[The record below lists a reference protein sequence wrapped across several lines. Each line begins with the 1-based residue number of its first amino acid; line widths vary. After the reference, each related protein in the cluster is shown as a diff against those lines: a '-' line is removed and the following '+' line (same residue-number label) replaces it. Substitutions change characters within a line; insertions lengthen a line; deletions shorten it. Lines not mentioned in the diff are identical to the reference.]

1 MFKRDN
7 LPKAKPKAKKNE
19 KNRYRN
25 VIMNFRVTQEEKE
38 KIENRIALSGLNKQD
53 YFIQSLMNQQVICYG
68 NIRTFDSVKK
78 KLLEVEE
85 HLNKV
90 QSADEIDENTLVS
103 LRMILELYA
112 GLKNTE
118 ERICHV

>member
-1 MFKRDN
+1 MFKREN

-68 NIRTFDSVKK
+68 NI
-78 KLLEVEE
+78 
-85 HLNKV
+85 
-90 QSADEIDENTLVS
+90 
-103 LRMILELYA
+103 
-112 GLKNTE
+112 
-118 ERICHV
+118 